1 MGGTKTLKKVNISK
15 SGLLPKEE
23 KLEQKKKSKKYKIG
37 IPKEIHNDES
47 RVPLTPFAVD
57 LLIKNGHQVII
68 QSQAGKSANFCD
80 KDYEKYGAKIVK
92 SLDEILKADI
102 IVKIMPLTVSEIKK
116 LKGNQIL
123 ISNLHLANSTK
134 EYFDLLV
141 KKRITAIAYEYIK
154 DTNDCFPIVRSMSDI
169 AGRTSML
176 IAAEYLSNV
185 HNGKG
190 EMLGGITG
198 INPTEVIIIGAGTAG
213 ESATRMALGLG
224 AFVKVF
230 DTSIHKLHRLK
241 NNLGQQVFTAV
252 YQPKVLNLA
261 IKTADVV
268 IGAVKYIDEKHNF
281 FVTEEMIKKMKKNS
295 VVVDI
300 SIDQGGC
307 FETSKLTTHSKPVF
321 VKHGV
326 IHYCVPNIPARV
338 ARTATYAI
346 SNIITPFLMQIGDS
360 EDIKSFAR
368 ENIDYLKSFYMYK
381 GTLINKF
388 IAEKFNLD
396 YKDLELL
403 FFVM

>member
-15 SGLLPKEE
+15 TGLLPKEE
-23 KLEQKKKSKKYKIG
+23 KLEQKQKQKKYKIG
-37 IPKEIHNDES
+37 IPKEIHNNES

-57 LLIKNGHQVII
+57 LLVKNGHKVII
-68 QSQAGKSANFCD
+68 QSNAGSSANFSNE
-80 KDYEKYGAKIVK
+80 DYKKYGAEITK
-92 SLDEILKADI
+92 SLDDILKADI
-102 IVKIMPLTVSEIKK
+102 IVKIMPLTINEIKK
-116 LKGNQIL
+116 LRGNQIL

-134 EYFDLLV
+134 EYFDLLI
-141 KKRITAIAYEYIK
+141 KKQITAIAYEYIK
-154 DTNDCFPIVRSMSDI
+154 DTNNCFPIVRSMSDI
-169 AGRTSML
+169 AGRTSVL

-213 ESATRMALGLG
+213 ASATRTALGLG

-230 DTSIHKLHRLK
+230 DISINKLNRLK
-241 NNLGQQVFTAV
+241 NSFSQQVFTAL
-252 YQPKVLNLA
+252 YQPRVLELA

-268 IGAVKYIDEKHNF
+268 IGAVKYIDEKHQF

-307 FETSKLTTHSKPVF
+307 IETSKLTTHSNPVF
-321 VKHGV
+321 VKHDV

-346 SNIITPFLMQIGDS
+346 SNIITPFILQIGYNQ
-360 EDIKSFAR
+360 DIRTFAK
-368 ENIDYLKSFYMYK
+368 ENIDYLKSFYLYK

>member
-23 KLEQKKKSKKYKIG
+23 KLEQKKKKKTYKIG
-37 IPKEIHNDES
+37 IPKEINNDES

-57 LLIKNGHQVII
+57 LLVKNGHKVII

-80 KDYEKYGAKIVK
+80 NDYAKYGAKIVK

-102 IVKIMPLTVSEIKK
+102 IVKIMPLTISEIKK

-134 EYFDLLV
+134 EYFDLLI
-141 KKRITAIAYEYIK
+141 KKQITAIAYEYIK
-154 DTNDCFPIVRSMSDI
+154 DSNDCFPIVRSMSDI
-169 AGRTSML
+169 AGRTSIL

-185 HNGKG
+185 HDGKG

-198 INPTEVIIIGAGTAG
+198 VNPTEVIVIGAGTAG

-224 AFVKVF
+224 ALVKVF

-252 YQPKVLNLA
+252 YQPKILDLA
-261 IKTADVV
+261 IKSADVV
-268 IGAVKYIDEKHNF
+268 IGAVKYIDEKHHF
-281 FVTEEMIKKMKKNS
+281 IVTEEMIKKMKKNS

-307 FETSKLTTHSKPVF
+307 VETSKLTTHSNPVF
-321 VKHGV
+321 VKHDV

-346 SNIITPFLMQIGDS
+346 SNIIAPFLLQIGDS

-368 ENIDYLKSFYMYK
+368 ENIDYLKSFYLYK

-388 IAEKFNLD
+388 ISEKYNLD